1 MGFEP
6 IIIREQD
13 DLLRAL
19 ECERRRRGLSTDEVD
34 HYVGLTRGQTC
45 KTENG
50 GKRWGRGSF
59 RMTPTI
65 GWLLE
70 FFGFRL
76 VLMRAEEA
84 DLLIQG
90 AQCRD
95 LRKPARHASLQARA
109 LSMVMI
115 WRPQD

>member
-1 MGFEP
+1 MTAP
-6 IIIREQD
+6 IIIREHD

-19 ECERRRRGLSTDEVD
+19 ESERQRRGLTTEEVD

-70 FFGFRL
+70 FFGYRL
-76 VLMRAEEA
+76 VLMPTAQA
-84 DLLIQG
+84 DGLIAD
-90 AQCRD
+90 AQLRD
-95 LRKPARHASLQARA
+95 LRKPQRRASSQAQV
-109 LSMVMI
+109 LSMVMT
-115 WRPQD
+115 WRPS